1 MKGSGSVMSTA
12 TKFTLVLFGIVPLIG
27 FLLFGDANSFVSWL
41 EVDLILG
48 AVFFLS
54 YLVIG
59 SLSKNKPRLP
69 MKKIY
74 A

>member
-1 MKGSGSVMSTA
+1 MKANRNVMNTA
-12 TKFTLVLFGIVPLIG
+12 TKFTLVLFGIVPALG
-27 FLLFGDANSFVSWL
+27 FLLFGDTNSLASWV

-48 AVFFLS
+48 TVFFLS

-59 SLSKNKPRLP
+59 SISKNKSRLP